1 MTAATAAASAP
12 VRVAHDGPV
21 TTVTFAAPE
30 RANALTYAAM
40 QQFIAGLRAA
50 HEQDSLL
57 LVIRAEGDD
66 FCVGRDQKEKPAG
79 VTRAQSL
86 GLILEANALLRGFPG
101 ISVSVIRG
109 RALGF
114 GSGIAVQS
122 DLTLAADT
130 ATLGFDEIRHGLA
143 PLVVAE
149 YLPGLVGHRATAD
162 LIYTGRDVT
171 ADEALRIGLV
181 SRIVPEPDLE
191 DEARQLCAGLV
202 ASEHG
207 ALRLMKSYSTRL
219 RAGAVADPQVSAI
232 AELDAWLT
240 AGRPGH
246 PDVPAG

>member
-1 MTAATAAASAP
+1 MTTTSAL
-12 VRVAHDGPV
+12 VRVGHEGPV
-21 TTVTFAAPE
+21 TTVTFAAPD
-30 RANALTYAAM
+30 RANALTFAAM

-50 HEQDSLL
+50 HQQKSLL
-57 LVIRAEGDD
+57 LVIRAEGED
-66 FCVGRDQKEKPAG
+66 FCVGRDQKERVPG
-79 VTRAQSL
+79 VTRARSL
-86 GLILEANALLRGFPG
+86 GLILEANELLRGFPG

-114 GSGIAVQS
+114 GSGVAVQS
-122 DLTLAADT
+122 DLSIAADT

-162 LIYTGRDVT
+162 LIYTGRLLP

-181 SRIVPEPDLE
+181 SRVVPEAVLD
-191 DEARQLCAGLV
+191 DEAQRLCDGLA

-207 ALRLMKSYSTRL
+207 ALRLMKSYSARL
-219 RAGAVADPQVSAI
+219 RAGAIDEPQAAAI

-240 AGRPGH
+240 DGRPEH
-246 PDVPAG
+246 PDIPVHAPVG